1 MFKNRYDK
9 SIAQAC
15 YLSVIEEKTMNSV
28 DTFITYITL
37 KKGNVFENLGFAP
50 EEASKLKVKAQ
61 QRHQLSERIRDKY
74 PNNKLSH

>member
-9 SIAQAC
+9 NIAQPR

-28 DTFITYITL
+28 DTSITHITL
-37 KKGNVFENLGFAP
+37 KKGNVFEDLGFAP

-61 QRHQLSERIRDKY
+61 QRRQLSEKIRDKY
-74 PNNKLSH
+74 PKKK